1 MSFPWTHASLLDTQ
15 TYVAT
20 PGFGTRVAWS
30 KSGNQ
35 DNLVYSSSVV
45 EDSDAPSLQATCAVV
60 GTVSPNRLY
69 LEPHGNFNP
78 NFEKTSLETSKLQFQ
93 LVPPSRHPEFEDD
106 FNRGVKVL
114 ESLQK
119 IACKDGPEP
128 EHFVVTDGGKKALKF
143 SSPLFEK
150 RVNIF
155 FFSVYSERR
164 LILFIRSR
172 ISHTI
177 VGGGSSLF
185 HIH

>member
-155 FFSVYSERR
+155 FFFC
-164 LILFIRSR
+164 IQ
-172 ISHTI
+172 
-177 VGGGSSLF
+177 
-185 HIH
+185 